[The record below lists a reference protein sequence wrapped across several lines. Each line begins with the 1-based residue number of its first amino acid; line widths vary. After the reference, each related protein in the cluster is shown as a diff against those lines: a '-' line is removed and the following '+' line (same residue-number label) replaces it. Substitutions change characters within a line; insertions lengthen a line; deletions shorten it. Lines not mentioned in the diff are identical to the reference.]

1 MCSRALFVINHAM
14 FHLIVNSTCGV
25 TLLGAG
31 TVNPQDVD
39 ESLTIAP
46 FLVAADGGGDHALA
60 LGLHPEAVIGD
71 LDSLSKS
78 AHEQLGARV
87 HRITEQDSTDF
98 AKCLRAIKAPFVMA
112 LGFTGL
118 RLDHTLAAMT
128 DLIRSPALVMMLA
141 EREVIIRCPTHIALD
156 LPAGTRVS
164 LFPFGPVTAR
174 STGLRWPLDG
184 IAFAPDSRVG
194 TSNEALGR
202 VEITLEGAALLM
214 LPRENLGA
222 VLQALGV
229 SAP

>member
-1 MCSRALFVINHAM
+1 LCSSALFVINHPM
-14 FHLIVNSTCGV
+14 FHPIVNSTRAV

-39 ESLTIAP
+39 EALTIAP
-46 FLVAADGGGDHALA
+46 CLVAADGGGDRALA
-60 LGLHPEAVIGD
+60 LGLQPEAVIGD
-71 LDSLSKS
+71 LDSLS
-78 AHEQLGARV
+78 AGARMQLGDRV
-87 HRITEQDSTDF
+87 HRIAEQDSTDF

-128 DLIRSPALVMMLA
+128 DLIRSPALVVMLA
-141 EREVIIRCPTHIALD
+141 EREVIIRCPGRIELD
-156 LPAGTRVS
+156 LPSGTRVS
-164 LFPFGPVTAR
+164 LFPFGPVAAR

-214 LPRENLGA
+214 LPRESLGA
-222 VLQALGV
+222 VLQALGA
-229 SAP
+229 SAQ

>member
-1 MCSRALFVINHAM
+1 M

-31 TVNPQDVD
+31 AVNPQDVD

-46 FLVAADGGGDHALA
+46 CLVAADGGGDHALA
-60 LGLHPEAVIGD
+60 LGLHPKAVIGD

-78 AHEQLGARV
+78 ASEQLGGRV

-112 LGFTGL
+112 LGFTGM
-118 RLDHTLAAMT
+118 RLDHTLAAMS
-128 DLIRSPALVMMLA
+128 DLIRSPALVVMLA
-141 EREVIIRCPTHIALD
+141 EREVIIRCPSRIALD
-156 LPAGTRVS
+156 VPAGTRVS
-164 LFPFGPVTAR
+164 LFPFGPVAAR
-174 STGLRWPLDG
+174 STGLRWPLDD

-194 TSNEALGR
+194 TSNEAHGR
-202 VEITLEGAALLM
+202 VEITLDGAALLM

-222 VLQALGV
+222 VLQALGL